1 MLTLICVQRTEAQ
14 LLNGSNY
21 DSLIRRYEM
30 GYKDYTVMPIL
41 AAAARDLRQ
50 PELAARIA
58 EDYIDNYLSVSDSF
72 FTVKNIEF
80 VQDFNVVAANKGFW
94 LYYRNSAR
102 INRIMNVPGFSESYI
117 DYIISKED
125 VDPVLI
131 GNLTDSSFKLD
142 WDKLNE
148 NITTKYQ
155 RKYADRV
162 ILDAKVRWYGY
173 KKDTAAL
180 VRCVSDKMNR
190 YGVDTAGIQRLVSN
204 NLIYYVIFM
213 HCSDRAVLRKAAEWM
228 KVVMAGQKQQNP
240 EFIDTYANL
249 LYKVGDIR
257 LALVAEER
265 ALQYSSGDK
274 GIREN
279 YDRMKKGLK
288 TWTP

>member
-1 MLTLICVQRTEAQ
+1 M
-14 LLNGSNY
+14 LNGSNY

-102 INRIMNVPGFSESYI
+102 IDRIMNVPGFSEGYI

-131 GNLTDSSFKLD
+131 GNLTDSSFKPD

-162 ILDAKVRWYGY
+162 ILDAKMRWYGY

-180 VRCVSDKMNR
+180 VSCVSDKMNR

-213 HCSDRAVLRKAAEWM
+213 HCNDRAVLRKAAEWM
-228 KVVMAGQKQQNP
+228 KVVMSGQKPQNP

-249 LYKVGDIR
+249 LYKVGDTR
-257 LALVAEER
+257 PALVAEER
-265 ALQYSSGDK
+265 ALKYSSSDK